1 MQLYGKDNQCG
12 YVAKTSVEHLHAKIS
27 ASIVLLQG
35 LVQVLLHC
43 QHKSQHDFMVR
54 MVDVVMLQRQ
64 VLKQLNCQDKSQYS
78 FKDKCQGQH
87 QCIMNTS
94 VKFDVKTQRLRKLC
108 CKTKTSNKK
117 ICQGKDLIARMKKRK
132 KNFLKSKKRK
142 LKVEHVPQ

>member
-1 MQLYGKDNQCG
+1 MANMNICMALVKMKCRSSFMAKEKCCCSFITKTSIDEASWQRRMFLRLYGKDNWCG

-35 LVQVLLHC
+35 LMQVLLHC

-78 FKDKCQGQH
+78 FKDKCQG
-87 QCIMNTS
+87 
-94 VKFDVKTQRLRKLC
+94 
-108 CKTKTSNKK
+108 
-117 ICQGKDLIARMKKRK
+117 
-132 KNFLKSKKRK
+132 
-142 LKVEHVPQ
+142 